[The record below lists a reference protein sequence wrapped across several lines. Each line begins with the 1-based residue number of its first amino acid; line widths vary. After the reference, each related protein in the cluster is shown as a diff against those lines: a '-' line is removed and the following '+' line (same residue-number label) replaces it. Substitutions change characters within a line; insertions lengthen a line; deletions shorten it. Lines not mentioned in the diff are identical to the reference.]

1 MNRHD
6 NCINLIRIIAAF
18 QVFYGHATAHL
29 SLNMPTAI
37 GYILSIIPGVPT
49 FFLIS
54 GFLIWQSIDRTGYFG
69 VFARKRI
76 ARLYPELWGGGC
88 HSKCNMYSDIIQRSV
103 KDCTIHRLDCYTKHS
118 FSVLDT

>member
-6 NCINLIRIIAAF
+6 SCINLIRIIAAF

-37 GYILSIIPGVPT
+37 GYILSNIPGVPT

-76 ARLYPELWGGGC
+76 ARLYPELWG
-88 HSKCNMYSDIIQRSV
+88 
-103 KDCTIHRLDCYTKHS
+103 RLS
-118 FSVLDT
+118 EN